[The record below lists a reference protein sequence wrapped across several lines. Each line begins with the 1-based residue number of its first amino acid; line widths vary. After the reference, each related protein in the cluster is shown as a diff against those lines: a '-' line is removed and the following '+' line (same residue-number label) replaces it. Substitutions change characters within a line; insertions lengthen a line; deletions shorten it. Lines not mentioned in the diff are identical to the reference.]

1 MPEKQKR
8 PHFPR
13 LTSTA
18 GSVSMG
24 LSEIGN
30 PTMTLHLF
38 PKDQKF
44 FDLFREDAANL
55 REGALAL
62 QELVDHYED
71 VGKKYERIKT
81 IEHQGDNIT
90 HELFT
95 KLRDTFITPLERE
108 DIHGLASG
116 LDDVL
121 DCIEGVASRMWTF
134 KLAKPTP
141 EVKKLVDVIV
151 KAVEQ
156 IFEAVGHL
164 EKLGHV
170 HAFCKQI
177 NILEYEAD
185 VICREAIADLF
196 EKSETAAELKDLIKL
211 CLLYTSPSPRDG
223 LLSRM

>member
-1 MPEKQKR
+1 MK
-8 PHFPR
+8 F
-13 LTSTA
+13 S
-18 GSVSMG
+18 
-24 LSEIGN
+24 
-30 PTMTLHLF
+30 LF
-38 PKDQKF
+38 PKDHKF
-44 FDLFREDAANL
+44 FDLFRQDAANL

-62 QELVDHYED
+62 QELVDHYPERRED

-81 IEHQGDNIT
+81 IEHQGDDIT

-108 DIHGLASG
+108 DIHALASG

-134 KLAKPTP
+134 KLARPTP
-141 EVKKLVDVIV
+141 DVKKLVDVIV

-156 IFEAVGHL
+156 IFEAVDHL

-211 CLLYTSPSPRDG
+211 KEIYTRLEVAADRCEDVANVIEEIILKSN
-223 LLSRM
+223 

>member
-1 MPEKQKR
+1 MAFK
-8 PHFPR
+8 
-13 LTSTA
+13 
-18 GSVSMG
+18 
-24 LSEIGN
+24 
-30 PTMTLHLF
+30 LF
-38 PKDQKF
+38 PKDHKF

-55 REGALAL
+55 RKGALAL
-62 QELVDHYED
+62 QELVDHYPEKRED
-71 VGKKYERIKT
+71 VEKKYEHIKA
-81 IEHQGDNIT
+81 IEHEGDNLT

-95 KLRDTFITPLERE
+95 RLRDTFITPLERE
-108 DIHGLASG
+108 DIHALASG

-134 KLAKPTP
+134 KLARPTP

-156 IFEAVGHL
+156 IFEAVDHL

-185 VICREAIADLF
+185 VICREAIAELF

-211 CLLYTSPSPRDG
+211 KEIYTRLEVAADRCEDVANVIEEII
-223 LLSRM
+223 LKAN

>member
-1 MPEKQKR
+1 MK
-8 PHFPR
+8 
-13 LTSTA
+13 
-18 GSVSMG
+18 
-24 LSEIGN
+24 
-30 PTMTLHLF
+30 LF
-38 PKDQKF
+38 PKDHKF

-62 QELVDHYED
+62 QELVDHFED
-71 VGKKYERIKT
+71 VERKYEKIKA

-95 KLRDTFITPLERE
+95 RLRDTFITPLERE

-121 DCIEGVASRMWTF
+121 DCVEGVASRLWTF
-134 KLAKPTP
+134 RLARPTP
-141 EVKKLVDVIV
+141 EVKKLVDIIV

-156 IFEAVGHL
+156 IFEAVDHL
-164 EKLGHV
+164 ESLGHV

-185 VICREAIADLF
+185 VITREAIADLF
-196 EKSETAAELKDLIKL
+196 VKAETPAEIKDLIKL
-211 CLLYTSPSPRDG
+211 KEIYTRLEVAADRCEDVANVIEEIIVKSS
-223 LLSRM
+223 

>member
-1 MPEKQKR
+1 MKLR
-8 PHFPR
+8 
-13 LTSTA
+13 
-18 GSVSMG
+18 
-24 LSEIGN
+24 
-30 PTMTLHLF
+30 LF
-38 PKDQKF
+38 PKDHKF

-62 QELVDHYED
+62 QELVDHFED
-71 VGKKYERIKT
+71 VGRKYEHIKK

-95 KLRDTFITPLERE
+95 RLRDTFITPLERE

-134 KLAKPTP
+134 KLARPTP
-141 EVKKLVDVIV
+141 ELKTLVDIIV
-151 KAVEQ
+151 KAVDQ
-156 IFEAVGHL
+156 IFEAIDNL
-164 EKLGHV
+164 ESLAHV

-185 VICREAIADLF
+185 VVCREAIAELF
-196 EKSETAAELKDLIKL
+196 EKAETAAELKDLIKL
-211 CLLYTSPSPRDG
+211 KEIYTRLEVAADRCEDVANVIEEIILKSN
-223 LLSRM
+223 

>member
-1 MPEKQKR
+1 MKLR
-8 PHFPR
+8 
-13 LTSTA
+13 
-18 GSVSMG
+18 
-24 LSEIGN
+24 
-30 PTMTLHLF
+30 LF

-44 FDLFREDAANL
+44 FDLFRDDAANL

-62 QELVDHYED
+62 QELVDHFED
-71 VGKKYERIKT
+71 VERKYEHIKR

-95 KLRDTFITPLERE
+95 RLRDTFITPLERE

-134 KLAKPTP
+134 KLARPTP
-141 EVKKLVDVIV
+141 ELKKLVDIIV
-151 KAVEQ
+151 KAVDQ
-156 IFEAVGHL
+156 IFEAIDHL
-164 EKLGHV
+164 ESLAHV

-185 VICREAIADLF
+185 VVCREAIAELF
-196 EKSETAAELKDLIKL
+196 EKAETAAELKDLIKL
-211 CLLYTSPSPRDG
+211 KEIYTRLEVAADRCEDVANVIEEIILKSN
-223 LLSRM
+223 

>member
-1 MPEKQKR
+1 
-8 PHFPR
+8 
-13 LTSTA
+13 
-18 GSVSMG
+18 
-24 LSEIGN
+24 
-30 PTMTLHLF
+30 MTLHLF
-38 PKDQKF
+38 PKDHKF
-44 FDLFREDAANL
+44 FELFRQDAANL

-62 QELVDHYED
+62 QELVDHYPEKRED

-81 IEHQGDNIT
+81 IEHQGDDIT

-108 DIHGLASG
+108 DIHALASG

-134 KLAKPTP
+134 KLARPTP
-141 EVKKLVDVIV
+141 DVKKLVDVIV

-156 IFEAVGHL
+156 IFEAVDNL

-211 CLLYTSPSPRDG
+211 KEIYTRLEVAADRCEDVANVIEEIILKSN
-223 LLSRM
+223 

>member
-1 MPEKQKR
+1 MKL
-8 PHFPR
+8 FPR
-13 LTSTA
+13 D
-18 GSVSMG
+18 
-24 LSEIGN
+24 
-30 PTMTLHLF
+30 H
-38 PKDQKF
+38 KF
-44 FDLFREDAANL
+44 FDLFRQDAANL

-62 QELVDHYED
+62 QELVDHYEN
-71 VGKKYERIKT
+71 VEKKYERIKA

-134 KLAKPTP
+134 QLSRPTP

-156 IFEAVGHL
+156 IFEAIDHL
-164 EKLGHV
+164 ESLGHV

-185 VICREAIADLF
+185 VICREAIAELF
-196 EKSETAAELKDLIKL
+196 VKAETPAEIKDLIKL
-211 CLLYTSPSPRDG
+211 KEIYTRLEIAADRCEDVANVIEEIIVKST
-223 LLSRM
+223 

>member
-1 MPEKQKR
+1 MK
-8 PHFPR
+8 
-13 LTSTA
+13 
-18 GSVSMG
+18 
-24 LSEIGN
+24 
-30 PTMTLHLF
+30 LF
-38 PKDQKF
+38 PKDHKF

-55 REGALAL
+55 RAGALAL

-71 VGKKYERIKT
+71 IERKYEKIKA

-95 KLRDTFITPLERE
+95 RLRDTFITPLERE

-134 KLAKPTP
+134 KLARPTP
-141 EVKKLVDVIV
+141 EVRKLVDVIV

-156 IFEAVGHL
+156 IFEAIDNL
-164 EKLGHV
+164 ESLGHV

-196 EKSETAAELKDLIKL
+196 VKAETPAEIKDLIKL
-211 CLLYTSPSPRDG
+211 KEIYTRLEVAADRCEDVANVIEEIIVKST
-223 LLSRM
+223 